1 MLSLVLL
8 STNWMGCWINGLI
21 KCLFE
26 LFHPNELLI
35 IVMLSAVGHTMCP
48 RLHEII
54 LAGVTVSI
62 FISSTAAST
71 EEQKHLF
78 PPVAKIMN
86 LLPENWISSYIQ
98 NYVTSTVFKFIT
110 FIYCTVVQY
119 FMYECTSFPVFPL
132 FFFIDAPL
140 VTWSGWMELK
150 SPVFTPSVPRGR
162 VIGGHVWPSHHQN
175 SLATALK
182 VTEDATVKQRWPS
195 TGRTWA
201 WASALS
207 SPSASASWLC

>member
-1 MLSLVLL
+1 MKSFLL
-8 STNWMGCWINGLI
+8 ASQSA
-21 KCLFE
+21 FSS
-26 LFHPNELLI
+26 HPLQ
-35 IVMLSAVGHTMCP
+35 P
-48 RLHEII
+48 RLR
-54 LAGVTVSI
+54 SK
-62 FISSTAAST
+62 STFS
-71 EEQKHLF
+71 
-78 PPVAKIMN
+78 PVAKIMN

-98 NYVTSTVFKFIT
+98 NYVTSTVIEFIT
-110 FIYCTVVQY
+110 FIYWSCQNSSTLCMSVLV
-119 FMYECTSFPVFPL
+119 FLSFPF

-150 SPVFTPSVPRGR
+150 SPVFTPSVPHGH

-175 SLATALK
+175 SLAIALK